1 MNEDGKLIRI
11 FPALSGRDLTVED
24 MDLEVAVRNALKR
37 SGIHTLD
44 QLLQLSH
51 PELVRIF
58 PNRELSSYED
68 VIHCLVCLSEET
80 EKMGTSSP
88 DFICEGNIGNTL
100 GKSKISEK
108 KFNIFQVAGI
118 WKSEEIHTSVI
129 AELINPKSEF
139 HDKGADFL
147 EKFLQM
153 QKIGVELTGE
163 KLEDAVVETEV
174 PTGQGRRID
183 MVITTKNLYLPFEV
197 KIWAGDQDAQL
208 RHYYEFAK
216 SQGKEVPAIYYLTPE
231 GHEPSEQSRG
241 DLGDAVRLLSFKAD
255 IRPWLKECMDTLD
268 IRIHSDVWEIM
279 RQLYD
284 NIAGQPG
291 SQGFSKWT
299 WDVLDTI
306 CLELAR
312 KYDLQWT
319 DRKDRKEDPYK
330 IFTLKKEGFLEF
342 DLRIEKAGK
351 DQVEL
356 YLICCLKREGE
367 KISYRSDVVDKY
379 ISEHKW
385 AYSGLLKAT
394 FKDGGKTFGVKDESV
409 TIKTAWNRLPE
420 NLCRKK
426 LDAEQCLCEIE
437 KIFKEL
443 NPRVYQALKR
453 K

>member
-11 FPALSGRDLTVED
+11 FPALSGRNLTVED

-51 PELVRIF
+51 PELIRIF
-58 PNRELSSYED
+58 PNRELPSYED
-68 VIHCLVCLSEET
+68 VIHCLVCLLEET
-80 EKMGTSSP
+80 EKMCTSPP
-88 DFICEGNIGNTL
+88 DFICEENIGNTF
-100 GKSKISEK
+100 GESKMSEK

-129 AELINPKSEF
+129 AELINPQSAF
-139 HDKGADFL
+139 HDMGAVFL
-147 EKFLQM
+147 GKFLRM
-153 QKIGVELTGE
+153 RKIGVELSDE
-163 KLEDAVVETEV
+163 ELNDAVVETEV
-174 PTGQGRRID
+174 PTSQGRRID
-183 MVITTKNLYLPFEV
+183 MVISTKSLYLPFEV

-208 RHYYEFAK
+208 QHYYTFAEAQAEEHGQK
-216 SQGKEVPAIYYLTPE
+216 VSKIYYLTSD
-231 GHEPSEQSRG
+231 GHEPSAQSRG
-241 DLGDAVRLLSFKAD
+241 DLGDAVRLLSFQAD
-255 IRPWLKECMDTLD
+255 ILPWLKECMDAPD
-268 IRIHSDVWEIM
+268 IRSLSDVQEIM

-330 IFTLKKEGFLEF
+330 MFTLKKEGFLEF
-342 DLRIEKAGK
+342 DLRIGKAGK

-367 KISYRSDVVDKY
+367 KINYRSDVVDKY
-379 ISEHKW
+379 ISEHKG

-420 NLCRKK
+420 NLCHKK

-443 NPRVYQALKR
+443 F
-453 K
+453 

>member
-1 MNEDGKLIRI
+1 MSDQK
-11 FPALSGRDLTVED
+11 FGR
-24 MDLEVAVRNALKR
+24 
-37 SGIHTLD
+37 
-44 QLLQLSH
+44 
-51 PELVRIF
+51 
-58 PNRELSSYED
+58 
-68 VIHCLVCLSEET
+68 
-80 EKMGTSSP
+80 
-88 DFICEGNIGNTL
+88 
-100 GKSKISEK
+100 
-108 KFNIFQVAGI
+108 FNIFQVAGI

-129 AELINPKSEF
+129 AELINPQSAF
-139 HDKGADFL
+139 HDMGAVFL
-147 EKFLQM
+147 GKFLRM
-153 QKIGVELTGE
+153 RKIGVELSDEELKKTE
-163 KLEDAVVETEV
+163 VKTEV
-174 PTGQGRRID
+174 PTGEGRRID
-183 MVITTKNLYLPFEV
+183 MVISTESHYLPFEV
-197 KIWAGDQDAQL
+197 KIWADDQNAQL
-208 RHYYEFAK
+208 QHYYTFAEAQAEEHGQK
-216 SQGKEVPAIYYLTPE
+216 VSKIYYLTPD
-231 GHEPSEQSRG
+231 GHKPSPQSRG
-241 DLGDAVRLLSFKAD
+241 DLGNEVCLLSFKAD
-255 IRPWLKECMDTLD
+255 ILPWLKECMDDPD
-268 IRIHSDVWEIM
+268 IRSLSDVQEIM

-330 IFTLKKEGFLEF
+330 MFTLKKEGFLEF

-351 DQVEL
+351 DHVEL

-379 ISEHKW
+379 ISEHKG

-420 NLCRKK
+420 NLCHKK

-443 NPRVYQALKR
+443 NLRVYQALKR

>member
-1 MNEDGKLIRI
+1 
-11 FPALSGRDLTVED
+11 
-24 MDLEVAVRNALKR
+24 
-37 SGIHTLD
+37 
-44 QLLQLSH
+44 
-51 PELVRIF
+51 
-58 PNRELSSYED
+58 
-68 VIHCLVCLSEET
+68 
-80 EKMGTSSP
+80 
-88 DFICEGNIGNTL
+88 
-100 GKSKISEK
+100 
-108 KFNIFQVAGI
+108 
-118 WKSEEIHTSVI
+118 
-129 AELINPKSEF
+129 
-139 HDKGADFL
+139 
-147 EKFLQM
+147 
-153 QKIGVELTGE
+153 
-163 KLEDAVVETEV
+163 
-174 PTGQGRRID
+174 
-183 MVITTKNLYLPFEV
+183 
-197 KIWAGDQDAQL
+197 
-208 RHYYEFAK
+208 
-216 SQGKEVPAIYYLTPE
+216 
-231 GHEPSEQSRG
+231 
-241 DLGDAVRLLSFKAD
+241 
-255 IRPWLKECMDTLD
+255 MDTLD